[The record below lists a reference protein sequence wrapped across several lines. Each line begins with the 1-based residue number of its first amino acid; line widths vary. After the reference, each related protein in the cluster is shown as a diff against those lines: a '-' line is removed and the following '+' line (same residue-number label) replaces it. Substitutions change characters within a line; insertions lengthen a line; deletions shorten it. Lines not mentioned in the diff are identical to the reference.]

1 MSLFPQKADIRQR
14 EGDVRLVPKA
24 DVRHRRPVLVAN
36 NTGKGRSAAW
46 RVCQQYDAGRHGV
59 ADQSMRRRT
68 PTENGDPVGGP
79 LAKLLPNQKREG

>member
-46 RVCQQYDAGRHGV
+46 RVCQQYDAR
-59 ADQSMRRRT
+59 SSRRRR
-68 PTENGDPVGGP
+68 PKYAAPHPRRMAIP
-79 LAKLLPNQKREG
+79 LAVL